1 MCMHCRLCFITR
13 NRVEADDFSV
23 CLAWHKIFSI
33 PLTTPPQGSGIKI
46 RSDCVKGNKATGLLG
61 TLSYRDVFHL
71 EVISFFADAGAD
83 QIGRNKTVARAVSV
97 QVLLEQPCA
106 MPGSLAVGCNYE
118 RALIIDIGN
127 EIRKS
132 RGNIF
137 IS

>member
-1 MCMHCRLCFITR
+1 MCLHCRRCFITR

-23 CLAWHKIFSI
+23 CLAWHKIFPI

-46 RSDCVKGNKATGLLG
+46 RSDCVKGNKATGLSALLAVG
-61 TLSYRDVFHL
+61 MFFTSRY
-71 EVISFFADAGAD
+71 IFFAYAGAD
-83 QIGRNKTVARAVSV
+83 QIGRNKTVARAAGV

-106 MPGSLAVGCNYE
+106 MPGSLAMGCNYE